1 MKDDKKN
8 ITTQEYFYRD
18 ITSFSTKSKT
28 VEYTLYKGGG
38 CMGKSEGEIKTDNV
52 DIFSLSVAGN
62 NFTAAMTPS
71 DDATKSIRAMQQKL
85 REKKSL

>member
-28 VEYTLYKGGG
+28 VEETSWKGGG
-38 CMGKSEGEIKTDNV
+38 CMSKPKKEIKTENV
-52 DIFSLSVAGN
+52 DIFSLSVAGDS
-62 NFTAAMTPS
+62 FFASMTQS
-71 DDATKSIRAMQQKL
+71 DETTKGIRAMQQKL
-85 REKKSL
+85 REKKSS